1 MDLIHINVKDRIA
14 LVRLCR
20 PEKKNALTAAMYLD
34 LARALN
40 RADQD
45 PEVRVIV
52 LTGTEGVF
60 TSGNDL
66 NEFVD
71 NPVVGPNGAFFQFF
85 GALTGVTKPLVAA
98 VDGLAVGIGA
108 TMLLHCDLVFAT
120 RRARFQ
126 FPFVNLGVVPEAA
139 SSLLL
144 PRIVGSAFAAE
155 LMLFGEMFDAERAH
169 QLGLVN
175 SVVPDETLE
184 KFTLTR
190 ARTLASKPAG
200 AIRLIK
206 HLLREREP
214 ADIAAR
220 NHLESRLFGER
231 LLTPEFAE
239 AMAAFRERRQPDF
252 SRFD

>member
-85 GALTGVTKPLVAA
+85 GALSGVTKPLVAA

-214 ADIAAR
+214 A
-220 NHLESRLFGER
+220 
-231 LLTPEFAE
+231 
-239 AMAAFRERRQPDF
+239 
-252 SRFD
+252 